1 MKNNNDHQCEF
12 CGKSK
17 QDVEKLIISEHSA
30 ICNDCIDLCV
40 EILKDEKI
48 KKFPADEFKAIYNP
62 SKIKDYL
69 DDYIIGQDEA
79 KISMSVAI
87 CQHFKRINNP
97 NTDLDIEKTNVLL
110 LGPTGCGKT
119 FLARKLADY
128 LNIPFTIFDATGIT
142 EAGYVGDDVESVLVR
157 LLSAAEGDMEKA
169 QRGIVYIDEIDK
181 LARKGE
187 SASITRDVSGEGV
200 QQALLKMIEGNVM
213 RIPTTDKRKHPK
225 GDMNEIDTKN
235 ILFICGGAFVGLDK
249 IIQRRKDSN
258 SIGFTSKISTQEN
271 SVEYFSEVTTKD
283 LITYGMIPE
292 FIGRFGI
299 ITNVEELNI
308 KQLVQILREPK
319 NSLLKQY
326 QYLFELDNI
335 ILEFD
340 EDAFESVAAK
350 AKELKTNAR
359 GLKNIL
365 EKILIPYQFDAINL
379 VDRGL
384 TKIVIS
390 KSSVEG
396 KPATL
401 IFDKK
406 NDKKQS

>member
-1 MKNNNDHQCEF
+1 
-12 CGKSK
+12 
-17 QDVEKLIISEHSA
+17 
-30 ICNDCIDLCV
+30 
-40 EILKDEKI
+40 
-48 KKFPADEFKAIYNP
+48 
-62 SKIKDYL
+62 
-69 DDYIIGQDEA
+69 
-79 KISMSVAI
+79 
-87 CQHFKRINNP
+87 
-97 NTDLDIEKTNVLL
+97 
-110 LGPTGCGKT
+110 
-119 FLARKLADY
+119 
-128 LNIPFTIFDATGIT
+128 
-142 EAGYVGDDVESVLVR
+142 
-157 LLSAAEGDMEKA
+157 
-169 QRGIVYIDEIDK
+169 
-181 LARKGE
+181 
-187 SASITRDVSGEGV
+187 
-200 QQALLKMIEGNVM
+200 
-213 RIPTTDKRKHPK
+213 
-225 GDMNEIDTKN
+225 
-235 ILFICGGAFVGLDK
+235 
-249 IIQRRKDSN
+249 
-258 SIGFTSKISTQEN
+258 
-271 SVEYFSEVTTKD
+271 
-283 LITYGMIPE
+283 MIPE

-308 KQLVQILREPK
+308 EQLVQILREPK

-326 QYLFELDNI
+326 QYLFELDDI

>member
-1 MKNNNDHQCEF
+1 
-12 CGKSK
+12 
-17 QDVEKLIISEHSA
+17 
-30 ICNDCIDLCV
+30 
-40 EILKDEKI
+40 
-48 KKFPADEFKAIYNP
+48 
-62 SKIKDYL
+62 
-69 DDYIIGQDEA
+69 
-79 KISMSVAI
+79 
-87 CQHFKRINNP
+87 
-97 NTDLDIEKTNVLL
+97 
-110 LGPTGCGKT
+110 
-119 FLARKLADY
+119 
-128 LNIPFTIFDATGIT
+128 
-142 EAGYVGDDVESVLVR
+142 
-157 LLSAAEGDMEKA
+157 
-169 QRGIVYIDEIDK
+169 
-181 LARKGE
+181 
-187 SASITRDVSGEGV
+187 
-200 QQALLKMIEGNVM
+200 
-213 RIPTTDKRKHPK
+213 
-225 GDMNEIDTKN
+225 
-235 ILFICGGAFVGLDK
+235 
-249 IIQRRKDSN
+249 
-258 SIGFTSKISTQEN
+258 
-271 SVEYFSEVTTKD
+271 
-283 LITYGMIPE
+283 MIPE

>member
-1 MKNNNDHQCEF
+1 
-12 CGKSK
+12 
-17 QDVEKLIISEHSA
+17 
-30 ICNDCIDLCV
+30 
-40 EILKDEKI
+40 
-48 KKFPADEFKAIYNP
+48 
-62 SKIKDYL
+62 
-69 DDYIIGQDEA
+69 
-79 KISMSVAI
+79 
-87 CQHFKRINNP
+87 
-97 NTDLDIEKTNVLL
+97 
-110 LGPTGCGKT
+110 
-119 FLARKLADY
+119 
-128 LNIPFTIFDATGIT
+128 
-142 EAGYVGDDVESVLVR
+142 
-157 LLSAAEGDMEKA
+157 
-169 QRGIVYIDEIDK
+169 
-181 LARKGE
+181 
-187 SASITRDVSGEGV
+187 
-200 QQALLKMIEGNVM
+200 
-213 RIPTTDKRKHPK
+213 
-225 GDMNEIDTKN
+225 
-235 ILFICGGAFVGLDK
+235 
-249 IIQRRKDSN
+249 
-258 SIGFTSKISTQEN
+258 
-271 SVEYFSEVTTKD
+271 
-283 LITYGMIPE
+283 MIPE

-340 EDAFESVAAK
+340 EDAFELVAAK

-396 KPATL
+396 NPATL
-401 IFDKK
+401 IFNKK